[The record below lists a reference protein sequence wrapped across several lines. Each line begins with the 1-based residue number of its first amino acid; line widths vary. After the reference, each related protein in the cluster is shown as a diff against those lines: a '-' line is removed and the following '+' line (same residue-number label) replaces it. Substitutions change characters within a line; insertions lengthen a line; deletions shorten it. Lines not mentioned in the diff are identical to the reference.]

1 MAEIK
6 ESFLAKI
13 PGLNLI
19 DSLRRSIVGWI
30 WESGDVPK
38 ITSDNI
44 IKAAFVFGI
53 ALVLVSA
60 TIGNLVYGLLAPI
73 TGTAVALLITFAI
86 VGYSIL
92 WFIDP
97 NMDQPELADQT
108 TAIIALLGWFVGGLF
123 LWAASPVIKPIAD
136 FFAGLAGGQPVI
148 SSMVESFLTT
158 SSIVVNSQAQQ
169 VTITLIPVFG
179 TFLYAFAITGL
190 GRILAWLISEV
201 KAIFS

>member
-1 MAEIK
+1 MAEVK

-19 DSLRRSIVGWI
+19 DSLRRATIEWI
-30 WESGDVPK
+30 WSGGDVPK

-53 ALVLVSA
+53 ALVLMSA
-60 TIGNLVYGLLAPI
+60 TIGNFVYGILAPI
-73 TGTAVALLITFAI
+73 VGQAVALLITFAL
-86 VGYSIL
+86 VGYSTL

-108 TAIIALLGWFVGGLF
+108 TAVIALLGWFVGGLF
-123 LWAASPVIKPIAD
+123 LWAASPVIKPLAD
-136 FFAGLAGGQPVI
+136 FFAGLAGGKPII
-148 SSMVESFLTT
+148 SSMIESFLTT
-158 SSIVVNSQAQQ
+158 SSVVVGSQTQQ
-169 VTITLIPVFG
+169 ITVTLIPIFG

-190 GRILAWLISEV
+190 GRILAWLIFEI
-201 KAIFS
+201 KAIFA